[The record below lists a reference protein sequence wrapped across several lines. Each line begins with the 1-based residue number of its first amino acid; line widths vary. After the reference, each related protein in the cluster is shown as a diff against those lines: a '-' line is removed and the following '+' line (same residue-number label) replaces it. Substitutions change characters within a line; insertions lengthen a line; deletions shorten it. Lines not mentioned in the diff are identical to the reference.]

1 MKRSTRK
8 AKIRNNRQKFAADKD
23 ERYERLE
30 KRLTKE
36 HPALADFDQ
45 VWRALMTT
53 PIHLDSALSK
63 LTPKKKSI
71 LAQIIPRI
79 LAQPASL
86 AEHYGIG
93 TKEGAP
99 WSLSTVEK
107 ANWRPARLIAEQMIA
122 RLDQGLTT
130 PPATEADF
138 PPEWIEE
145 WQKEWGKNATHHLA
159 ETLALPPPLGMRLTR
174 SLERKEAVQE
184 LSQKEQ
190 IPVKVTPSEIS
201 PVGIRLASYARVM
214 QTALFLEGKLEIQDE
229 GSQVMALFALDP
241 KSALSQLTKLPNEP
255 KRSEV
260 TTLPKIPP
268 LTVIDACA
276 GAGGKTLA
284 LADLLANKGRVYS
297 YDIFQSKVDALKRRA
312 QKAGLTN
319 VQGRKITEGKELEE
333 IEKFKKTADVVLV
346 DAPCSGLGVLKRN
359 PDIKWR
365 TKPSSLSDLPT
376 LQTRLLD
383 IYSELVKPGGRLVYG
398 TCTFRKEETLEI
410 VEKFGAAHSNWKPM
424 GGGYLG
430 PGSTDGFYMF
440 AWERK
445 E

>member
-1 MKRSTRK
+1 MKRTTRK
-8 AKIRNNRQKFAADKD
+8 AKIRKNRQKFAADKD

-71 LAQIIPRI
+71 LAQILPRI

-99 WSLSTVEK
+99 WSLTTVEK

-145 WQKEWGKNATHHLA
+145 WSKQWGKNTTQHLA
-159 ETLALPPPLGMRLTR
+159 QTLALPPPLGMRLTR
-174 SLERKEAVQE
+174 AMDRKTAVEE

-190 IPVKVTPSEIS
+190 IPVKVTLSEIS
-201 PVGIRLASYARVM
+201 PTGIRLASYARVM
-214 QTALFLEGKLEIQDE
+214 QTALFMDGKLEIQDE

-241 KSALSQLTKLPNEP
+241 SSTLSQLTKTPNEP

-260 TTLPKIPP
+260 KTLPKLSP

-284 LADLLANKGRVYS
+284 LADLLGNKGRVYS
-297 YDIFQSKVDALKRRA
+297 YDIFQSKIDALKRRT

-319 VQGRKITEGKELEE
+319 VQGRKITEGKEREE

-365 TKPSSLSDLPT
+365 TKPHSLTELPE
-376 LQTRLLD
+376 LQMKLLEV
-383 IYSELVKPGGRLVYG
+383 YSELVKTGGRLVYG
-398 TCTFRKEETLEI
+398 TCTFRKEETLDI
-410 VEKFGAAHSNWKPM
+410 VDRFSESHPNWKPV

-430 PGSTDGFYMF
+430 PGSTDGFYMY

>member
-1 MKRSTRK
+1 MKKSRTANIRK
-8 AKIRNNRQKFAADKD
+8 NRQKFAADKD

-30 KRLTKE
+30 TRLSKE

-45 VWRALMTT
+45 IWRALMTT

-71 LAQIIPRI
+71 LAQILPRI

-99 WSLSTVEK
+99 WNLSTVEK
-107 ANWRPARLIAEQMIA
+107 ANWRPARLICEKMIA
-122 RLDQGLTT
+122 ELEKGLTIVDS
-130 PPATEADF
+130 TESDF

-145 WQKEWGKNATHHLA
+145 WKKEWGANTVKHLA
-159 ETLALPPPLGMRLTR
+159 QALTRYPPLGLRLTR
-174 SLERKEAVQE
+174 SLPREEAVKE

-190 IPVKVTPSEIS
+190 IPVKVAASVVS
-201 PVGIRLASYARVM
+201 PTGIRLDSYARVM
-214 QTALFLEGKLEIQDE
+214 QTALFEEGKVEIQDE

-241 KSALSQLTKLPNEP
+241 ASTLPQLTKTPNEP
-255 KRSEV
+255 KRSEL
-260 TTLPKIPP
+260 TTLPKIAP

-284 LADLLANKGRVYS
+284 MADLLANKGRVYA

-312 QKAGLTN
+312 IKAGLN
-319 VQGRKITEGKELEE
+319 NIQALKLDEGKETEQVA
-333 IEKFKKTADVVLV
+333 KFEKTADVVLV
-346 DAPCSGLGVLKRN
+346 DAPCSGFGVLKRN

-365 TKPSSLSDLPT
+365 TKPGVLSHLPE
-376 LQTRLLD
+376 LQTKLLNL
-383 IYSELVKPGGRLVYG
+383 YSTLVKTGGRLVYG
-398 TCTFRKEETLEI
+398 TCTYRKEETLAV
-410 VEKFGAAHSNWKPM
+410 VEAFSESHAAWKPI

-430 PGSTDGFYMF
+430 PGSTDGFYMY
-440 AWERK
+440 AWERT